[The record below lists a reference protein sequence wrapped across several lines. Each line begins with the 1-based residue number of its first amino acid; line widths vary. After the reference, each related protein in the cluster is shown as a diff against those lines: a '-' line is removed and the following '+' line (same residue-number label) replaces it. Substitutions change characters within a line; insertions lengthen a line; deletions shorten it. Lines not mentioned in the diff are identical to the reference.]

1 MLMMRL
7 KRVGRKNDP
16 SYRIVVVDKRTGPK
30 SNNFVAHIGAYN
42 PKMGQVTIDA
52 VQAKHWLAH
61 GVQASGTVHNL
72 LVTHKVI
79 DAKKRNVLPKKTPQ
93 VKVEAKA
100 A

>member
-30 SNNFVAHIGAYN
+30 SNNFVDQIGAYN
-42 PKMGQVTIDA
+42 PKMGHIQVDA
-52 VQAKHWLAH
+52 EKAKHWLAQ
-61 GVQASGTVHNL
+61 GVQASGTVHNI
-72 LVTHKVI
+72 LVSQKVI

-93 VKVEAKA
+93 VKEVATA
-100 A
+100 

>member
-30 SNNFVAHIGAYN
+30 SNNYVAQIGVYN
-42 PKMGQVTIDA
+42 PKLGQIQVDA
-52 VQAKHWLAH
+52 AEAKQWLAK
-61 GVQASGTVHNL
+61 GVQASGTVHNI
-72 LVTHKVI
+72 LVSQKVI

-93 VKVEAKA
+93 VKEVA
-100 A
+100 AA

>member
-16 SYRIVVVDKRTGPK
+16 SYRIIVVDKRESTK
-30 SNNFVAHIGAYN
+30 SNNFVAQIGNYN
-42 PKMGQVTIDA
+42 PKLGTSVVDA
-52 VQAKHWLAH
+52 EAAKMWLAK

-72 LVTHKVI
+72 LVTKKVI

-93 VKVEAKA
+93 VKKEVTA
-100 A
+100 

>member
-1 MLMMRL
+1 MMRL

-30 SNNFVAHIGAYN
+30 SSKHIAQVGVYN
-42 PKMGQVTIDA
+42 PKLGKAEVDA
-52 VQAKHWLAH
+52 EQAKHWLSK

-72 LVTHKVI
+72 LVTKKII
-79 DAKKRNVLPKKTPQ
+79 DAKKINVLPKKTPI
-93 VKVEAKA
+93 KKAEAEVA